1 MQCVVNTS
9 LLWLITCHFRN
20 LQIIL
25 STRSKS
31 VYFSKRT
38 TQRAIV
44 FWLPKLLLL
53 PLPAS
58 PEHTRETSVRGFVCL
73 CFMCFLV
80 VWRLEPVHVKL
91 VINMVGIPPSLL
103 SVAEPPAP
111 LAPVSGLTL
120 RTGLA
125 LFSLSWLHISFI
137 FNKKKR
143 LLEAADLRGR
153 DKWKIL
159 SPVATH
165 SAGSNTFVC
174 RF

>member
-20 LQIIL
+20 VQIIL

-44 FWLPKLLLL
+44 FWEPISSLGLKKVSQSCFCCRCRPLLN
-53 PLPAS
+53 
-58 PEHTRETSVRGFVCL
+58 TRETSVRGFVCL

-137 FNKKKR
+137 FNKKKGYWK
-143 LLEAADLRGR
+143 LLIWGEGTNGKYCHL
-153 DKWKIL
+153 
-159 SPVATH
+159 
-165 SAGSNTFVC
+165 
-174 RF
+174 